1 MSKKVTLSMC
11 TMMVLSLIVCAPAC
25 AAGLLETA
33 KTWLSAEVAALLVSA
48 FAAFLAGITG
58 LFYTRAVRTFKE
70 AGEFL
75 TTLSLA
81 LDDKRITRE
90 ELAQIIREGRDIFRA
105 WK

>member
-1 MSKKVTLSMC
+1 MSKQAKLSMI
-11 TMMVLSLIVCAPAC
+11 TLTVLTLMCAPAF
-25 AAGLLETA
+25 AAGLIETA
-33 KTWLSAEVAALLVSA
+33 KSWFSAEAAALLVSA
-48 FAAFLAGITG
+48 IAAILAGITG

-81 LDDKRITRE
+81 LEDKRITRE